1 MGTLGDLRQWLKD
14 VPLWRELGTV
24 PDRLAALE
32 KRVEELENKLNGK
45 WPAEVCRHCG
55 ERAVRLQY
63 SRVEERGVEVTR
75 WDCEKCMFSDFRS
88 NKAG

>member
-1 MGTLGDLRQWLKD
+1 MGTLGDVRQWLKD
-14 VPLWRELGTV
+14 IPFWRELGKV
-24 PDRLAALE
+24 PDRLAELE

-55 ERAVRLQY
+55 ERAARLQY

-75 WDCEKCMFSDFRS
+75 WDCEKCTFADFRS
-88 NKAG
+88 NKAR